1 MSLHEPS
8 YNFIDI
14 FFGHTHGDQFS
25 VRHNFMCA
33 SPLADFGQIKIYYAN
48 NATNINADTAVTT
61 SWIGPS
67 ITPLTNLNSGFRV
80 YEVDSAVSAAN
91 CSRLACWLISL
102 LLTDIR
108 NSRCAHVSLLGWL
121 AQKRVCEAND
131 LM

>member
-1 MSLHEPS
+1 MNPH
-8 YNFIDI
+8 NFVDI

-25 VRHNFMCA
+25 VRHNFMRT
-33 SPLADFGQIKIYYAN
+33 SPLTDFGQIQIYYAN
-48 NATNINADTAVTT
+48 NATNINADTALTT

-91 CSRLACWLISL
+91 RSQLACWPISL

-108 NSRCAHVSLLGWL
+108 NSRCAHVSPPDWL
-121 AQKRVCEAND
+121 AQKWVCETND